1 MDRPMPS
8 PQQDATKVFK
18 ALSDPTRQRILQLLE
33 KGRLSVGEIVDH
45 FPLSQPTISRHLAV
59 LREASLVLDER
70 HGQRVLYRLRDGG
83 LASSMQFFGQ
93 FRQCRRIL
101 AMSGDTPSDRDGL
114 ATPPRHGREAL

>member
-1 MDRPMPS
+1 MPS
-8 PQQDATKVFK
+8 PQPVATKVFK

-83 LASSMQFFGQ
+83 LASSMEFFGQ

-101 AMSGDTPSDRDGL
+101 AMSGDTPSDRDDL
-114 ATPPRHGREAL
+114 AAPPQHGREAL